1 MKFLYVTCAVIE
13 RCGDK
18 VYNNALATSLPR
30 YRAFADE
37 IIVACYEKSVERPSQ
52 EEFSLNGIQ
61 LVKLHKINTLKGL
74 LFDRVKN
81 YRLLKTI
88 LPEVDGCIGHVPTR
102 EAIMAARLAFKLN
115 IPVLLV
121 VIGCPWDALK
131 NMGIR
136 GKIMA
141 VEGFVQLRKI
151 MAKSTHAIYVTEK
164 FLQNRYPTKGKY
176 IGCSDVSLTAFDEG
190 VLSERLRRI
199 EQTKI
204 CKLATLAA
212 VNVKYKGQKKVIR
225 AMAELAKEGIQ
236 FEYHLAGTG
245 DQSELKKYA
254 EKYALSDKV
263 IFHGGIPHEQVPGF
277 LDEVDIY
284 IQPSDQEGLPRA
296 LVEAMSRACPAI
308 GSRVG
313 GIPELLSEDMIFS
326 PKDINGLCACLKK
339 MTLKRMKEEARRNY
353 ERAKDFDKNFLDRR
367 RTAFINEFLKDS
379 GLINN

>member
-1 MKFLYVTCAVIE
+1 M
-13 RCGDK
+13 
-18 VYNNALATSLPR
+18 
-30 YRAFADE
+30 E
-37 IIVACYEKSVERPSQ
+37 IICTAGSNWKGSDCKAEYRSMKIPKDDRASNLFYSSKMIFSVNESS
-52 EEFSLNGIQ
+52 EISF
-61 LVKLHKINTLKGL
+61 H
-74 LFDRVKN
+74 
-81 YRLLKTI
+81 
-88 LPEVDGCIGHVPTR
+88 
-102 EAIMAARLAFKLN
+102 
-115 IPVLLV
+115 
-121 VIGCPWDALK
+121 
-131 NMGIR
+131 
-136 GKIMA
+136 
-141 VEGFVQLRKI
+141 
-151 MAKSTHAIYVTEK
+151 
-164 FLQNRYPTKGKY
+164 
-176 IGCSDVSLTAFDEG
+176 
-190 VLSERLRRI
+190 SERFIDLG
-199 EQTKI
+199 
-204 CKLATLAA
+204 
-212 VNVKYKGQKKVIR
+212 KYKGQKKVIR